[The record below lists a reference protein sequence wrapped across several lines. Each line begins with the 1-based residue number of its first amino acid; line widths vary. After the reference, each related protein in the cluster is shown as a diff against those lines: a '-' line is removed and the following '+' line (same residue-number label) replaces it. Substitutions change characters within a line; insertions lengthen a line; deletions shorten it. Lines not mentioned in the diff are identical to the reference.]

1 MEEKNRRLVQ
11 KNKDLSN
18 GVRVAWVEARHLTAR
33 RRSYVLAGEMQQQL
47 KVVMESFELEVGE
60 RIEKVEVVKKVC
72 RLFLPNCSI

>member
-33 RRSYVLAGEMQQQL
+33 RRSYVLAGEMQQQI
-47 KVVMESFELEVGE
+47 KVVMKLFQLELGKRINEVE
-60 RIEKVEVVKKVC
+60 AEEKVC
-72 RLFLPNCSI
+72 HLFMPDC